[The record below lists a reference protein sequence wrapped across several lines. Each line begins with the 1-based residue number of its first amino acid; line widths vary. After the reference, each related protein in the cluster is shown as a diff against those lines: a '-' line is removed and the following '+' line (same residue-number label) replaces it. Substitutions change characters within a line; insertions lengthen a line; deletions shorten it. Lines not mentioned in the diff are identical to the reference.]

1 MDVALCTEK
10 VSKVNVDLY
19 SASSWSTT
27 SNALTFSRKSA
38 LISDS
43 QASANTA
50 KSFKQTQCC
59 CRNNE
64 MFACQQL
71 QHVFECCLSSLTH
84 NTCSNAVCRHWHT
97 TRVRMLSVVTDT
109 QHVFECCL
117 SSLTH
122 NTCSNAVCR
131 HWHSPTIVLSLVCCP
146 VDDTLFKVGQKSAVQ
161 MCQVAAV
168 VMVTTQLVLSHLKT
182 FYHSQWR
189 TEWGISVP
197 KIISECFEL
206 MKLCDV
212 NCRSPFFWDTPQRHI

>member
-84 NTCSNAVCRHWHT
+84 NTCSNAVCRHWH
-97 TRVRMLSVVTDT
+97 
-109 QHVFECCL
+109 
-117 SSLTH
+117 
-122 NTCSNAVCR
+122 
-131 HWHSPTIVLSLVCCP
+131 SPTIVLSLVCCP
-146 VDDTLFKVGQKSAVQ
+146 VDDTLFKVGPEVRCLGVSGRCCCYVYLQLIWYRLVRVDLKKLLLNPVAVL
-161 MCQVAAV
+161 AE
-168 VMVTTQLVLSHLKT
+168 TLWGPS
-182 FYHSQWR
+182 
-189 TEWGISVP
+189 TEWGLGGGYN
-197 KIISECFEL
+197 K
-206 MKLCDV
+206 
-212 NCRSPFFWDTPQRHI
+212 